1 MRPGENKL
9 HVNESTCQSK
19 IKNNDFKCP
28 YFKTVLIACP
38 QGNCLWF
45 HQETAFEG
53 FPSNWEELAPRAHI
67 HYWLISHISVA
78 ISHPQCAAVPFQFF
92 FFWSYGCPGHLSLPL
107 FQQIFTENEITSDDC
122 IQWEGSSDEGRG
134 RKLQTKTEA
143 WGVVRYRDN

>member
-92 FFWSYGCPGHLSLPL
+92 FFEAMAALDIWVYLYFSRFLQKMKSQVMTVYS
-107 FQQIFTENEITSDDC
+107 E
-122 IQWEGSSDEGRG
+122 RG
-134 RKLQTKTEA
+134 VLMKGGAGNYKPKQKPEE
-143 WGVVRYRDN
+143 

>member
-67 HYWLISHISVA
+67 HYWLICHISVA
-78 ISHPQCAAVPFQFF
+78 ISHPSAPQSLFNFF
-92 FFWSYGCPGHLSLPL
+92 FLKLWLPWTFEFTFISADFYRKWNHKWWLYTVRGEFWWREG
-107 FQQIFTENEITSDDC
+107 QEITNPNRSLR
-122 IQWEGSSDEGRG
+122 SS
-134 RKLQTKTEA
+134 
-143 WGVVRYRDN
+143 